1 MINLKKKKNS
11 PSRPTIIFND
21 LISEEQKM
29 MSELYDSVDCNNLK
43 FKYVCPTKDVTFY
56 ENRDS
61 KELFNA
67 IENNQIKVSE
77 LTNKQNSFLKK
88 LNEVKMCKKKLMK
101 KEVICNPNKF
111 CNSRNEVINFF

>member
-1 MINLKKKKNS
+1 MILLAK
-11 PSRPTIIFND
+11 
-21 LISEEQKM
+21 EQKM
-29 MSELYDSVDCNNLK
+29 MSELYDSIDCNNLK

-67 IENNQIKVSE
+67 TENNQIKVSE
-77 LTNKQNSFLKK
+77 LTNKQNSVLKK

-111 CNSRNEVINFF
+111 CNSRKEVINFF